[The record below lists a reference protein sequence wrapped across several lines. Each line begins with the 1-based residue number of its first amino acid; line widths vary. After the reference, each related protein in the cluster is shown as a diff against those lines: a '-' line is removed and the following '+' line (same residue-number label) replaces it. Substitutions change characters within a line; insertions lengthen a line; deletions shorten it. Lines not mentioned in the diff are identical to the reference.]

1 MFLQKPFFT
10 QKPKYNEK
18 ENVKTPQ
25 VEQNQNRVSFNV
37 STKLSPGYRR
47 HWLLER
53 SADLRLLRA
62 NLHNEFVLI

>member
-1 MFLQKPFFT
+1 MFLQKPLFT

-18 ENVKTPQ
+18 EDVKTPQ
-25 VEQNQNRVSFNV
+25 VEQNQNRSPFNV

-47 HWLLER
+47 HRLLER
-53 SADLRLLRA
+53 SPNLRLLCT